1 MPADR
6 RVSVAWQIVASFI
19 PIVNLWAF
27 YRIRKLQ
34 KYLLYVIVPVITL
47 SVLFSEAFFGDL
59 YYYLSTGRQ
68 TAWGA
73 NDDPFGQSGLNY
85 TKHEQLI
92 VERVGP
98 GDPWSPL
105 GIVFRVFASYGGF
118 AGVTRI
124 AFQGLAIYL
133 VIRWSREH
141 NKKFDQSAGK
151 IDSPP

>member
-1 MPADR
+1 MPANQK
-6 RVSVAWQIVASFI
+6 VSVGWQIVASFI

-27 YRIRKLQ
+27 YRIRKLR

-73 NDDPFGQSGLNY
+73 NDDAFGQSESNY
-85 TKHEQLI
+85 TKHEPFI

-98 GDPWSPL
+98 GDPWSPF
-105 GIVFRVFASYGGF
+105 GIFLRAFTSYGGF

-133 VIRWSREH
+133 VIRWSRQH
-141 NKKFDQSAGK
+141 NRKFD
-151 IDSPP
+151 SPIEPTAS